1 MGSAVRM
8 GPGHF
13 PYLLGILFALLGMVI
28 CIKTLIIH
36 GARIESASLHA
47 LIFVFGA
54 CAASA
59 TLSQDYPSR
68 PIRIIVPFP
77 AGGTADLLARQ
88 IGQTMSETLHE
99 QVVIE
104 NRSGAGGNIGADLA
118 AKSKPDGY
126 TLLMGTVSTHA
137 INPNLYTKMPYDP
150 VKDFAPVTMV
160 ASMPNL
166 LVVHPSVPAK
176 NVAELIA
183 LAKAKPGAL
192 AFASAGN
199 GTSQH
204 LAGELFKKMAGVDMI
219 HVPYKGNAPAVTDLV
234 GGQVQVMF
242 DNIPVSLQQVRA
254 GKLRALAVTGPARS
268 AVLPDLPTVAEAGLP
283 GYSIT
288 SWFGLYA
295 PSGTSPQI
303 IERLNQEANRAL
315 ATAQIRRRLTDQ
327 GIEPAGGTPD
337 QFADFMHA
345 ELVKWGKIVR
355 ESGARVE

>member
-1 MGSAVRM
+1 MAAEFSRDC
-8 GPGHF
+8 
-13 PYLLGILFALLGMVI
+13 LCLSRRTWL
-28 CIKTLIIH
+28 
-36 GARIESASLHA
+36 RA
-47 LIFVFGA
+47 LIFLFGA
-54 CAASA
+54 FAASA
-59 TLSQDYPSR
+59 ALSQDYPSR

-88 IGQTMSETLHE
+88 IGQTMSEALRQ

-104 NRSGAGGNIGADLA
+104 NRTGAGGNIGADLA
-118 AKSKPDGY
+118 ARSKPDGY

-137 INPNLYTKMPYDP
+137 INPNLYSKMPYDP

-160 ASMPNL
+160 ARMPNL
-166 LVVHPSVPAK
+166 LVVHPSVPA
-176 NVAELIA
+176 NSVAELIA
-183 LAKAKPGAL
+183 LAKARPGAL

-199 GTSQH
+199 GTTQH

-254 GKLRALAVTGPARS
+254 GKLRALAVTGPVRS
-268 AVLPDLPTVAEAGLP
+268 PVLPELPTLAEAALP

-303 IERLNQEANRAL
+303 IERLNREANKAL
-315 ATAQIRRRLTDQ
+315 ATAQVRRRLTDQ
-327 GIEPAGGTPD
+327 GIEPAGGTPG
-337 QFADFMHA
+337 QFADFMRA
-345 ELVKWGKIVR
+345 ELVKWSRIVR

>member
-1 MGSAVRM
+1 VAST
-8 GPGHF
+8 
-13 PYLLGILFALLGMVI
+13 ALP
-28 CIKTLIIH
+28 
-36 GARIESASLHA
+36 
-47 LIFVFGA
+47 
-54 CAASA
+54 
-59 TLSQDYPSR
+59 QDYPSR

-88 IGQTMSETLHE
+88 IGQTMSGALRQ

-104 NRSGAGGNIGADLA
+104 NRTGAGGNIGADLA

-137 INPNLYTKMPYDP
+137 INPNLYQEMPYDP

-160 ASMPNL
+160 ARMPNL
-166 LVVHPSVPAK
+166 LVVHPSVPAS

-183 LAKAKPGAL
+183 LAKARPGAL

-199 GTSQH
+199 GTTQH

-242 DNIPVSLQQVRA
+242 DNIPISLQQVRA

-268 AVLPDLPTVAEAGLP
+268 PVLPELPTLAESGLP

-303 IERLNQEANRAL
+303 IERLNREANKAL

-327 GIEPAGGTPD
+327 GIEPTGGTPG
-337 QFADFMHA
+337 QFADFMRA

>member
-1 MGSAVRM
+1 MAKLPRDLRPISRRSR
-8 GPGHF
+8 
-13 PYLLGILFALLGMVI
+13 LLAALFVL
-28 CIKTLIIH
+28 
-36 GARIESASLHA
+36 
-47 LIFVFGA
+47 GA
-54 CAASA
+54 CLASA
-59 TLSQDYPSR
+59 ALPQDYPSR
-68 PIRIIVPFP
+68 PIRMIVPFP

-88 IGQTMSETLHE
+88 IGQTMGEALRQ

-104 NRSGAGGNIGADLA
+104 NRTGAGGNIGADLA
-118 AKSKPDGY
+118 AKAKPDGY

-137 INPNLYTKMPYDP
+137 INPNLYPNMPYDA
-150 VKDFAPVTMV
+150 VKDFAPVAMV
-160 ASMPNL
+160 ARMPNL
-166 LVVHPSVPAK
+166 LVLHASVPAT

-183 LAKAKPGAL
+183 LAKARPGAL

-199 GTSQH
+199 GTTQH

-234 GGQVQVMF
+234 GGRAQVMF

-268 AVLPDLPTVAEAGLP
+268 PVLPQLPTVAEAALP
-283 GYSIT
+283 GYNIT

-303 IERLNQEANRAL
+303 IERLNREANKAL
-315 ATAQIRRRLTDQ
+315 ATVPIRRRLTDQ

-337 QFADFMHA
+337 QFAEFMRT
-345 ELVKWGKIVR
+345 ELVKWGRIVR

>member
-1 MGSAVRM
+1 M
-8 GPGHF
+8 
-13 PYLLGILFALLGMVI
+13 
-28 CIKTLIIH
+28 
-36 GARIESASLHA
+36 
-47 LIFVFGA
+47 
-54 CAASA
+54 ASA
-59 TLSQDYPSR
+59 ALPQDYPSR
-68 PIRIIVPFP
+68 PIRMIVPFP

-88 IGQTMSETLHE
+88 IGQTMGEALRQ

-104 NRSGAGGNIGADLA
+104 NRTGAGGNIGADLA
-118 AKSKPDGY
+118 AKAKPDGY

-137 INPNLYTKMPYDP
+137 INPNLYPNMPYDP
-150 VKDFAPVTMV
+150 VKDFAPVAMV
-160 ASMPNL
+160 ARMPNL
-166 LVVHPSVPAK
+166 LVLHPSVPAAS
-176 NVAELIA
+176 VAELIA
-183 LAKAKPGAL
+183 LAKARPGTL

-199 GTSQH
+199 GTTQH
-204 LAGELFKKMAGVDMI
+204 LAGELFKKMADVDMI

-268 AVLPDLPTVAEAGLP
+268 PVLPQLPTVAEAALP
-283 GYSIT
+283 GYNIT

-303 IERLNQEANRAL
+303 IERLNREANKAL
-315 ATAQIRRRLTDQ
+315 ATVPIRRRLTDQ
-327 GIEPAGGTPD
+327 GIELAGGTPG
-337 QFADFMHA
+337 QFAEFMRT

>member
-1 MGSAVRM
+1 V
-8 GPGHF
+8 
-13 PYLLGILFALLGMVI
+13 
-28 CIKTLIIH
+28 
-36 GARIESASLHA
+36 
-47 LIFVFGA
+47 
-54 CAASA
+54 ASA
-59 TLSQDYPSR
+59 ALPQDYPSR
-68 PIRIIVPFP
+68 PIRMIVPFP

-88 IGQTMSETLHE
+88 IGQTMGEALRQ

-104 NRSGAGGNIGADLA
+104 NRTGAGGNIGADLA
-118 AKSKPDGY
+118 AKAKPDGY

-137 INPNLYTKMPYDP
+137 INPNLYPNMPYDP
-150 VKDFAPVTMV
+150 VKDFAPVAMV
-160 ASMPNL
+160 ARMPNL
-166 LVVHPSVPAK
+166 LVLHPSVPAT

-183 LAKAKPGAL
+183 LAKARPGTL

-199 GTSQH
+199 GTTQH
-204 LAGELFKKMAGVDMI
+204 LAGELFKKMADVDMI

-254 GKLRALAVTGPARS
+254 GRLRALAVTGPARS
-268 AVLPDLPTVAEAGLP
+268 PVLPQLPTVAEAALP
-283 GYSIT
+283 GYNIT

-303 IERLNQEANRAL
+303 IERLNREANKAL
-315 ATAQIRRRLTDQ
+315 SSVPIRRRLTDQ
-327 GIEPAGGTPD
+327 GIEPAGGTPG
-337 QFADFMHA
+337 QFAEFMRT

>member
-1 MGSAVRM
+1 
-8 GPGHF
+8 
-13 PYLLGILFALLGMVI
+13 
-28 CIKTLIIH
+28 
-36 GARIESASLHA
+36 
-47 LIFVFGA
+47 VFGA
-54 CAASA
+54 FVAGAA
-59 TLSQDYPSR
+59 LPQDYPSR

-88 IGQTMSETLHE
+88 IGQTMSEALRQ

-104 NRSGAGGNIGADLA
+104 NRTGAGGNIGADLA

-137 INPNLYTKMPYDP
+137 INPNLYPRMPYDA

-160 ASMPNL
+160 AKMPNL

-183 LAKAKPGAL
+183 LAKARPGAL

-204 LAGELFKKMAGVDMI
+204 LSGELFKKMAGVDMI

-254 GKLRALAVTGPARS
+254 GKLRPLAVTGPLRS
-268 AVLPDLPTVAEAGLP
+268 PVLPGLPTLAEAALP

-288 SWFGLYA
+288 SWFGLYV

-303 IERLNQEANRAL
+303 IERLNREANKAL
-315 ATAQIRRRLTDQ
+315 ANAQFRRRLSDQ
-327 GIEPAGGTPD
+327 GMEPAGGTPG
-337 QFADFMHA
+337 QFADFMRA

>member
-1 MGSAVRM
+1 
-8 GPGHF
+8 
-13 PYLLGILFALLGMVI
+13 
-28 CIKTLIIH
+28 
-36 GARIESASLHA
+36 
-47 LIFVFGA
+47 
-54 CAASA
+54 
-59 TLSQDYPSR
+59 
-68 PIRIIVPFP
+68 
-77 AGGTADLLARQ
+77 
-88 IGQTMSETLHE
+88 
-99 QVVIE
+99 
-104 NRSGAGGNIGADLA
+104 
-118 AKSKPDGY
+118 
-126 TLLMGTVSTHA
+126 
-137 INPNLYTKMPYDP
+137 MPYDP

-160 ASMPNL
+160 ARMPNL
-166 LVVHPSVPAK
+166 LVVHPSVPAN

-199 GTSQH
+199 GTTQH
-204 LAGELFKKMAGVDMI
+204 LAGEVFKKMAGVDMI

-268 AVLPDLPTVAEAGLP
+268 PVLPELPTVAEAALP

-303 IERLNQEANRAL
+303 IERLNREANKAL

-327 GIEPAGGTPD
+327 GIEPAGGTPG
-337 QFADFMHA
+337 QFADFMRA

-355 ESGARVE
+355 ESGARVD

>member
-1 MGSAVRM
+1 VAS
-8 GPGHF
+8 P
-13 PYLLGILFALLGMVI
+13 ALP
-28 CIKTLIIH
+28 
-36 GARIESASLHA
+36 
-47 LIFVFGA
+47 
-54 CAASA
+54 
-59 TLSQDYPSR
+59 QDYPSR
-68 PIRIIVPFP
+68 PIRMIVPFP

-88 IGQTMSETLHE
+88 IGQTMGEALRQ

-104 NRSGAGGNIGADLA
+104 NRTGAGGNIGADLA
-118 AKSKPDGY
+118 AKAKPDGY

-137 INPNLYTKMPYDP
+137 INPNLYPNMPYDP
-150 VKDFAPVTMV
+150 VKDFAPVAMV
-160 ASMPNL
+160 ARMPNL
-166 LVVHPSVPAK
+166 LVLHPSVPAA

-183 LAKAKPGAL
+183 LAKARPGTL

-199 GTSQH
+199 GTTQH
-204 LAGELFKKMAGVDMI
+204 LAGELFKKMADVDMI

-268 AVLPDLPTVAEAGLP
+268 PVLPQLPTVAEAALP
-283 GYSIT
+283 GYNIT

-303 IERLNQEANRAL
+303 IERLNREANKAL
-315 ATAQIRRRLTDQ
+315 ASEPIRRRLTDQ
-327 GIEPAGGTPD
+327 GIEPAGGTPG
-337 QFADFMHA
+337 QFAEFMRT

>member
-1 MGSAVRM
+1 V
-8 GPGHF
+8 
-13 PYLLGILFALLGMVI
+13 
-28 CIKTLIIH
+28 
-36 GARIESASLHA
+36 
-47 LIFVFGA
+47 
-54 CAASA
+54 ASA
-59 TLSQDYPSR
+59 ALPQDYPSR
-68 PIRIIVPFP
+68 PIRMIVPFP

-88 IGQTMSETLHE
+88 IGQTMGEALRQ

-104 NRSGAGGNIGADLA
+104 NRTGAGGNIGADLA
-118 AKSKPDGY
+118 AKAKPDGY

-137 INPNLYTKMPYDP
+137 INPNLYPNMPYDP
-150 VKDFAPVTMV
+150 VKDFAPVAMV
-160 ASMPNL
+160 ARMPNL
-166 LVVHPSVPAK
+166 LVLHPSVPAA

-183 LAKAKPGAL
+183 LAKARPGTL

-199 GTSQH
+199 GTTQH
-204 LAGELFKKMAGVDMI
+204 LAGELFKKMADVDMI

-268 AVLPDLPTVAEAGLP
+268 PVLPQLPTVAEAALP
-283 GYSIT
+283 GYNIT

-303 IERLNQEANRAL
+303 IERLNREANKAL
-315 ATAQIRRRLTDQ
+315 ASEPIRRRLTDQ
-327 GIEPAGGTPD
+327 GIEPAGGTPG
-337 QFADFMHA
+337 QFAEFMRT

>member
-1 MGSAVRM
+1 V
-8 GPGHF
+8 
-13 PYLLGILFALLGMVI
+13 
-28 CIKTLIIH
+28 
-36 GARIESASLHA
+36 
-47 LIFVFGA
+47 
-54 CAASA
+54 ASA
-59 TLSQDYPSR
+59 ALPQDYPSR
-68 PIRIIVPFP
+68 PIRMIVPFP

-88 IGQTMSETLHE
+88 IGQTMGEALRQ

-104 NRSGAGGNIGADLA
+104 NRTGAGGNIGADLA
-118 AKSKPDGY
+118 AKAKPDGY

-137 INPNLYTKMPYDP
+137 INPNLYPNMPYDP
-150 VKDFAPVTMV
+150 VKDFAPVAMV
-160 ASMPNL
+160 ARMPNL
-166 LVVHPSVPAK
+166 LVLHPSVPAA

-183 LAKAKPGAL
+183 LAKARPGTL

-199 GTSQH
+199 GTTQH
-204 LAGELFKKMAGVDMI
+204 LAGELFKKMADVDMI

-268 AVLPDLPTVAEAGLP
+268 PVLPQLPTVAGAALP
-283 GYSIT
+283 GYNIT

-303 IERLNQEANRAL
+303 IERLNREANKAL
-315 ATAQIRRRLTDQ
+315 AIVPIRRRLTDQ
-327 GIEPAGGTPD
+327 GIEPAGGTPG
-337 QFADFMHA
+337 QFAEFMRT